1 MLTPAYF
8 TLPFEEATELVAA
21 LLVVEARLAAVV
33 TGALLA
39 AAVVVALM
47 EVAALVVVGL
57 TEVTTLVV
65 WGAELPA
72 PGTHWEYQ
80 SFWAAQ

>member
-1 MLTPAYF
+1 MPEPPLVSIPKSKPAMLTPAYF

-47 EVAALVVVGL
+47 EVAALVVVVADVSS
-57 TEVTTLVV
+57 TKDHS
-65 WGAELPA
+65 P
-72 PGTHWEYQ
+72 
-80 SFWAAQ
+80 